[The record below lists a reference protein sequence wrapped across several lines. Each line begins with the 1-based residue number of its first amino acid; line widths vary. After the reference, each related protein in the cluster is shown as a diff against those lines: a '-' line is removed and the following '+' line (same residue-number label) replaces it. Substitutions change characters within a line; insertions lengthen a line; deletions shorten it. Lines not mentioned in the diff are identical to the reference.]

1 MDPNKPILYW
11 CFDMHFSIFF
21 TSGRIRD
28 KLFDKLTKKYTL
40 MKKIGL
46 LLLLLLQFGWLPA
59 QDFSKMTKK
68 EGFVPFYLDEE
79 KGKIYLEINS
89 LNQELLYVN
98 TLTSGIGSND
108 IGLDRGQLGETRVVE
123 FRKAGNKILMV
134 HKNYDYRAYTKNAYE
149 AKSIQDAFAES
160 TLWGFEVVKTEGAT
174 YLVDATNFYLQDVH
188 GVSETLAR
196 SRQGSYKVDASRS
209 ALYYPMTKNFPKNTE
224 VEASITLTGTGA
236 GANLRSVTP
245 SPDAV
250 TVRMRH
256 SFIELP
262 PLYATR
268 EFDPRAGYFFIS
280 YQDYTTPIDQPLVKR
295 FISRH
300 RLEKKDPSAAVSEVV
315 EPIVYYLD
323 RGTPEPVASALIEG
337 GNWWAQAFEA
347 AGFKNA
353 FRVEL
358 APEGMDLNDVRYN
371 VIQWI
376 HRSTRGWSYGSS
388 IQDPRTGE
396 ILKGQVSLG
405 SLRVRQDYLIGQGLL
420 QPFEEGNVA
429 DPKLME
435 FALNRLKQLSAH
447 EIGHTIGLAHSYATS
462 ATGRSSVM
470 DYPHPLISLDENG
483 KVDFGDAY
491 DLKIGEWDKWAIT
504 YGYGQPAANQ
514 SEEEFLEKTLQATYA
529 AGYEFI
535 TDSDSRNPSGVHPR
549 SHLWDNG
556 ASASKEMKRLLDLR
570 QQRMKTFGLN
580 AIKAGE
586 PQAILE
592 EVFVPLY
599 LMHRYQLE
607 ATSKLVGGMDYTYK
621 VKGDNQTAHH
631 WIEAKSQKEALDA
644 LLLSI
649 STAQLEIPASILA
662 LIPPRPYGYGK
673 NRETFPSR
681 TGPVFDPIAPAEN
694 IVDATFTFL
703 FESGRAN
710 RIYLQQLQDKSLPGL
725 ENVLEKVSNQVF
737 SNSMPN
743 GLGVEIKLMTE
754 AKLVDHLIALSKN
767 AGASQT
773 VRALVRNQLRQLSNS
788 PGSYP
793 TLLQAHRDYL
803 KQKIDAYLSLPEEL
817 TPQQVLSI
825 PDGAPIGMESMTCDF
840 H

>member
-1 MDPNKPILYW
+1 
-11 CFDMHFSIFF
+11 
-21 TSGRIRD
+21 
-28 KLFDKLTKKYTL
+28 
-40 MKKIGL
+40 MKNVSL
-46 LLLLLLQFGWLPA
+46 LLFLLAAWIQPLLLSA
-59 QDFSKMTKK
+59 QDFTKMTRK
-68 EGFVPFYLDEE
+68 EGFLPFYHDEE
-79 KGKIYLEINS
+79 KGKIYLEIPS

-98 TLTSGIGSND
+98 ALTAGIGSND
-108 IGLDRGQLGETRVVE
+108 IGLDRGKLGDTRVVE
-123 FRKAGNKILMV
+123 FRKTGNKILMV
-134 HKNYDYRAYTKNAYE
+134 HKNYDFRAYTDNTYE
-149 AKSIQDAFAES
+149 AQSIKDAFAES
-160 TLWGFEVVKTEGAT
+160 ALWGFELIKSEGNRHF
-174 YLVDATNFYLQDVH
+174 VDATNFLLQDGY

-196 SRQGSYKVDASRS
+196 GKQGTYRVDASRS
-209 ALYYPMTKNFPKNTE
+209 GIYTPTTKNFPKNTE
-224 VEASITLTGTGA
+224 IEATVTLTGTGA
-236 GANLRSVTP
+236 GGNLRSVTP
-245 SPDAV
+245 SPEAV
-250 TVRMRH
+250 TVRIRH

-262 PLYATR
+262 ELYQTR
-268 EFDPRAGYFFIS
+268 AFDPRAGYFFIS
-280 YQDYTTPIDQPLVKR
+280 YQDYTTPIDQPLVKQ

-300 RLEKKDPSAAVSEVV
+300 RLEKKDPKAAVSEVV

-353 FRVEL
+353 FRVER
-358 APEGMDLNDVRYN
+358 APEGMDLLDVRYN

-388 IQDPRTGE
+388 IRDPRTGE

-405 SLRVRQDYLIGQGLL
+405 SLRVRQDYLIAQGLL
-420 QPFEEGNVA
+420 QPFADGDEA

-470 DYPHPLISLDENG
+470 DYPHPIITEDEKGNLE
-483 KVDFGDAY
+483 FGDAY
-491 DLKIGEWDKWAIT
+491 DLKIGPWDKLAIT
-504 YGYGQPAANQ
+504 YGYGQPAPNQ
-514 SEEEFLEKTLQATYA
+514 TEEEFLEKTLQDTYA
-529 AGYEFI
+529 AGFEFI
-535 TDSDSRNPSGVHPR
+535 TDSDSRNISGVHPR

-556 ASASKEMKRLLDLR
+556 TSAPEELKRMLR
-570 QQRMKTFGLN
+570 LRESRMKTFGLN
-580 AIKAGE
+580 AIKSGT
-586 PQAILE
+586 PQATLE

-607 ATSKLVGGMDYTYK
+607 ATSKLVGGLDYTYK
-621 VKGDNQTAHH
+621 IKGDNQSAHH
-631 WIEAKSQKEALDA
+631 WIPAKDQNEALDA

-649 STAQLEIPASILA
+649 SPAQLEVPEHILA

-694 IVDATFTFL
+694 VVDATFTFL

-710 RIYLQQLQDKSLPGL
+710 RIYLQQLQQTSLPGL
-725 ENVLEKVSNQVF
+725 ETILDKVSAQVF
-737 SNSMPN
+737 NSSLPS
-743 GLGVEIKLMTE
+743 GLGAEIKLMTE

-773 VRALVRNQLRQLSNS
+773 VRALVRQQLRQLSTLS
-788 PGSYP
+788 IPSSS
-793 TLLQAHRDYL
+793 LLQAHREYL
-803 KQKIDAYLSLPEEL
+803 KQKIEAYLSLPEEL
-817 TPQQVLSI
+817 SPQQLLPI
-825 PDGAPIGMESMTCDF
+825 PDGAPIGMEAMSCD

>member
-1 MDPNKPILYW
+1 
-11 CFDMHFSIFF
+11 MHFSIFF

-108 IGLDRGQLGETRVVE
+108 IGLDRGQLGDTRVVE

-196 SRQGSYKVDASRS
+196 SKQGSYKVDASRS

-300 RLEKKDPSAAVSEVV
+300 RLEKKDPTAAVSEVV

-405 SLRVRQDYLIGQGLL
+405 SLRVRQDYLIAQGLL
-420 QPFEEGNVA
+420 QPFEEGNEA

-491 DLKIGEWDKWAIT
+491 DLKIGEWDKLAIT

-556 ASASKEMKRLLDLR
+556 ASASEELRRLLDLR
-570 QQRMKTFGLN
+570 QKRMKTFGLN

-621 VKGDNQTAHH
+621 IKGDNQTAHQ
-631 WIEAKSQKEALDA
+631 WINAKSQKEALDA

-694 IVDATFTFL
+694 VVDATFAFL

-773 VRALVRNQLRQLSNS
+773 VRALVRNQLRLLSNF

-803 KQKIDAYLSLPEEL
+803 KQKINAYLSLPEEL
-817 TPQQVLSI
+817 TPQQVLNI

>member
-1 MDPNKPILYW
+1 MK
-11 CFDMHFSIFF
+11 
-21 TSGRIRD
+21 RIA
-28 KLFDKLTKKYTL
+28 
-40 MKKIGL
+40 L
-46 LLLLLLQFGWLPA
+46 LLLLTLVQQSWSHA
-59 QDFSKMTKK
+59 QDFTKMTKK

-79 KGKIYLEINS
+79 KGKIYLEIDK

-98 TLTSGIGSND
+98 TLTAGIGSND
-108 IGLDRGQLGETRVVE
+108 IGLDRGKLGDTRVVE
-123 FRKAGNKILMV
+123 FRKAGNKITMV
-134 HKNYDYRAYTKNAYE
+134 HKNYDYRAYTNNPYE

-160 TLWGFEVVKTEGAT
+160 TLWGFEIVKTEGT
-174 YLVDATNFYLQDVH
+174 NFLVDGTNFFLQDVH

-196 SRQGSYKVDASRS
+196 SRQGNFKVDASRS
-209 ALYYPMTKNFPKNTE
+209 TLYYPTTKNFPKNTE
-224 VEASITLTGTGA
+224 VEATITLTGTGA
-236 GANLRSVTP
+236 GGNLRSVTP

-256 SFIELP
+256 SLIELP

-300 RLEKKDPSAAVSEVV
+300 RLEKKDPLAAVSEVV

-388 IQDPRTGE
+388 IRDPRTGE

-405 SLRVRQDYLIGQGLL
+405 SLRVRQDYLIAQGLL
-420 QPFEEGNVA
+420 QPFEEGNEA

-470 DYPHPLISLDENG
+470 DYPYPLISLDEKGN
-483 KVDFGDAY
+483 VDFGDAY
-491 DLKIGEWDKWAIT
+491 DLKIGEWDKLAIT
-504 YGYGQPAANQ
+504 YGYGQPAANET
-514 SEEEFLEKTLQATYA
+514 EEEFLEKMLQSTYA

-556 ASASKEMKRLLDLR
+556 ASASEELKRMLDLR
-570 QQRMKTFGLN
+570 QKRMETFGLN
-580 AIKAGE
+580 AIKSGE
-586 PQAILE
+586 PQALLE

-607 ATSKLVGGMDYTYK
+607 ATSKLVGGLDYTYK
-621 VKGDNQTAHH
+621 IKGDNQPNHQ
-631 WIEAKSQKEALDA
+631 WIPAKSQHEALDA

-649 STAQLEIPASILA
+649 STPQLEIPASILA

-673 NRETFPSR
+673 NRETFTSR

-694 IVDATFTFL
+694 VVDATLAFL
-703 FESGRAN
+703 FEAGRAN

-725 ENVLEKVSNQVF
+725 ETVLEKVRKQVF
-737 SNSMPN
+737 SNAMPK
-743 GLGVEIKLMTE
+743 GLGVEIKLVTE

-773 VRALVRNQLRQLSNS
+773 VRALVRKELLQLSTLT
-788 PGSYP
+788 GSFS
-793 TLLQAHRDYL
+793 TLMQAHREYL
-803 KQKIDAYLSLPEEL
+803 KQKIEAYLSLPEEL
-817 TPQQVLSI
+817 TPQQILSI
-825 PDGAPIGMESMTCDF
+825 PDGAPIGMEAMTCDF

>member
-1 MDPNKPILYW
+1 
-11 CFDMHFSIFF
+11 
-21 TSGRIRD
+21 
-28 KLFDKLTKKYTL
+28 
-40 MKKIGL
+40 MKKACIL
-46 LLLLLLQFGWLPA
+46 LFVVFLQSSWLVA

-79 KGKIYLEINS
+79 KGKIYLEISS

-98 TLTSGIGSND
+98 ALTAGIGSND
-108 IGLDRGQLGETRVVE
+108 IGLDRGQLGDTRVVE
-123 FRKAGNKILMV
+123 FRKTGTKILMV
-134 HKNYDYRAYTKNAYE
+134 HKNYDYRAYTKNPYE
-149 AKSIQDAFAES
+149 AKSIQDAFAQS
-160 TLWGFEVVKTEGAT
+160 TLWGFEVVKSEGNT
-174 YLVDATNFYLQDVH
+174 HIVDATNFFLQDVH

-196 SRQGSYKVDASRS
+196 TKQGNYKVDPSRS
-209 ALYYPMTKNFPKNTE
+209 VLYYPATKNFPKNTE
-224 VEASITLTGTGA
+224 IEATITLTGSGA

-262 PLYATR
+262 ELYATR

-300 RLEKKDPSAAVSEVV
+300 RLEKKDPTAAVSEVV

-358 APEGMDLNDVRYN
+358 APEGMDLSDVRYN

-396 ILKGQVSLG
+396 IIKGQVSLG

-420 QPFEEGNVA
+420 QPFEDGNTA

-470 DYPHPLISLDENG
+470 DYPHPVITENEKG
-483 KVDFGDAY
+483 EIDFGNAY
-491 DLKIGEWDKWAIT
+491 DLKIGEWDKLAIT
-504 YGYGQPAANQ
+504 YGYGQPAPNQ
-514 SEEEFLEKTLQATYA
+514 TEEEFLEKNLQATYA

-535 TDSDSRNPSGVHPR
+535 TDSDSRNPSGAHPR

-556 ASASKEMKRLLDLR
+556 ASASDELKRMLTLR
-570 QQRMKTFGLN
+570 EKRMKTFGLN
-580 AIKAGE
+580 SIKTGE

-607 ATSKLVGGMDYTYK
+607 ATSKLVGGLDYTYK
-621 VKGDNQTAHH
+621 VKGDNQTAHQ
-631 WIEAKSQKEALDA
+631 WISSKSQIEALDA

-649 STAQLEIPASILA
+649 STKQLEIPASILA

-694 IVDATFTFL
+694 VVDATFFFL
-703 FESGRAN
+703 FEPGRVN
-710 RIYLQQLQDKSLPGL
+710 RIYLQQLQNAALPGL
-725 ENVLEKVSNQVF
+725 ENVLAKVRTQVF
-737 SNSMPN
+737 SNTMPA
-743 GLGVEIKLMTE
+743 GLGAEIKLMTE
-754 AKLVDHLIALSKN
+754 AKLVDHLISLSKN
-767 AGASQT
+767 ASASQT
-773 VRALVRNQLRQLSNS
+773 VRALVRRELSQLSSFANLS
-788 PGSYP
+788 SS
-793 TLLQAHRDYL
+793 LLQAHRDYL
-803 KQKIDAYLSLPEEL
+803 KQKIEAYLRLPEEL
-817 TPQQVLSI
+817 TPQQVLNI

>member
-1 MDPNKPILYW
+1 MK
-11 CFDMHFSIFF
+11 
-21 TSGRIRD
+21 RIA
-28 KLFDKLTKKYTL
+28 
-40 MKKIGL
+40 L
-46 LLLLLLQFGWLPA
+46 LLLIALVQQSWSLA
-59 QDFSKMTKK
+59 QDFTKMTKK

-79 KGKIYLEINS
+79 KGKIYLEINT

-98 TLTSGIGSND
+98 TLTAGIGSND
-108 IGLDRGQLGETRVVE
+108 IGLDRGKLGDTRVVE
-123 FRKAGNKILMV
+123 FRKAGNKITMV
-134 HKNYDYRAYTKNAYE
+134 HKNYDYRAYTNNPYE

-160 TLWGFEVVKTEGAT
+160 TLWGFEIVKTDGAT
-174 YLVDATNFYLQDVH
+174 FFVDGTNFFLQDVH

-196 SRQGSYKVDASRS
+196 SRQGNYKVDASRS
-209 ALYYPMTKNFPKNTE
+209 TLYYPTTKNYPKNTE
-224 VEASITLTGTGA
+224 VEATITLTGTGA
-236 GANLRSVTP
+236 GGNLRSVTP

-250 TVRMRH
+250 TVRIRH
-256 SFIELP
+256 SLIELP
-262 PLYATR
+262 PLYETR

-280 YQDYTTPIDQPLVKR
+280 YQDYTTPIDQPLIKR

-300 RLEKKDPSAAVSEVV
+300 RLEKKDPMAAVSEVI

-388 IQDPRTGE
+388 IRDPRTGE

-405 SLRVRQDYLIGQGLL
+405 SLRVRQDYLIAQGLL
-420 QPFEEGNVA
+420 QPFEGENEA

-462 ATGRSSVM
+462 AAGRSSVM
-470 DYPHPLISLDENG
+470 DYPYPLISLDEKGN
-483 KVDFGDAY
+483 VDFGDAY
-491 DLKIGEWDKWAIT
+491 DQKIGEWDKLAIT
-504 YGYGQPAANQ
+504 YGYGQPAANET
-514 SEEEFLEKTLQATYA
+514 EEAFLEKMLQSTYA

-556 ASASKEMKRLLDLR
+556 ASASEELKRMLDLR
-570 QQRMKTFGLN
+570 QKRMQTFGLN
-580 AIKAGE
+580 AIKSGE
-586 PQAILE
+586 PQALLE

-607 ATSKLVGGMDYTYK
+607 ATSKLVGGLDYTYK
-621 VKGDNQTAHH
+621 IKGDNQPNHQ
-631 WIEAKSQKEALDA
+631 WIPAKSQQEALDA

-673 NRETFPSR
+673 NRETFTSR

-694 IVDATFTFL
+694 VIDATFTFL
-703 FESGRAN
+703 FEAGRAN
-710 RIYLQQLQDKSLPGL
+710 RIYMQQLQDKSLPGL
-725 ENVLEKVSNQVF
+725 ESVLEKVSNQVF
-737 SNSMPN
+737 SNALPK
-743 GLGVEIKLMTE
+743 GLGLEIKLVTE
-754 AKLVDHLIALSKN
+754 AKLVDNLIALSKN

-773 VRALVRNQLRQLSNS
+773 VRALVRKHLLQLSKLT
-788 PGSYP
+788 GSSS
-793 TLLQAHRDYL
+793 TLMQAHREYL
-803 KQKIDAYLSLPEEL
+803 TQKIEAYLSLPEEL

-825 PDGAPIGMESMTCDF
+825 PDGAPIGMEAMTCDF